1 MRTLIAALATAALL
15 AGCSSVGL
23 NPTTAARVQAIDYV
37 NDDIGSVLIAFD
49 IPLAL
54 EPVPD
59 GSVMVFT
66 LGGRTLRTV
75 LTRAD
80 LDDAVQ
86 ALPPP
91 RADRT
96 YYLFGF
102 SAADRASI
110 KALQA
115 EARASGGA
123 ARITVALNPGF
134 CRVDAVDPARTRF
147 SVLLALPGGGG
158 KLEPLIDN
166 ATLQS
171 ALSAV
176 PGSAVPACAGHSG

>member
-91 RADRT
+91 KADRT

-115 EARASGGA
+115 GAHPFLRSPRTAGRRRQARAADRQRHAAVGPLGGA
-123 ARITVALNPGF
+123 GQRRSGLRGPFGLATGGR
-134 CRVDAVDPARTRF
+134 RWRTR
-147 SVLLALPGGGG
+147 SRRP
-158 KLEPLIDN
+158 
-166 ATLQS
+166 S
-171 ALSAV
+171 
-176 PGSAVPACAGHSG
+176 